1 MHRGKL
7 SPEDLE
13 RYSQQFEHIQQISQ
27 LYEQEP
33 DNFPKLINLLQQ
45 VCTVTPSAVPLLLS
59 AVWTFLLF
67 ECIRLMQQA
76 CLFGDLCLHVATQ
89 RTNVQCIPVMTH
101 QWYTFCEDVL
111 ESLCIVTIKNEQ
123 F

>member
-13 RYSQQFEHIQQISQ
+13 RFSQQFEHIQQISQ

-45 VCTVTPSAVPLLLS
+45 VCTVQPSAIPLLLS
-59 AVWTFLLF
+59 AVWSFPLC
-67 ECIRLMQQA
+67 ERIRFMQQF
-76 CLFGDLCLHVATQ
+76 CLSGDIHFYVAAQ
-89 RTNVQCIPVMTH
+89 RTHV
-101 QWYTFCEDVL
+101 
-111 ESLCIVTIKNEQ
+111 
-123 F
+123 

>member
-1 MHRGKL
+1 MHTGSAHLLFDMHRGKL

-45 VCTVTPSAVPLLLS
+45 VCIVQPSAITLLLGI
-59 AVWTFLLF
+59 VW
-67 ECIRLMQQA
+67 
-76 CLFGDLCLHVATQ
+76 
-89 RTNVQCIPVMTH
+89 
-101 QWYTFCEDVL
+101 
-111 ESLCIVTIKNEQ
+111 
-123 F
+123 

>member
-13 RYSQQFEHIQQISQ
+13 RFSQQFEHIQQISQ

-45 VCTVTPSAVPLLLS
+45 VWNPLQYHH
-59 AVWTFLLF
+59 F
-67 ECIRLMQQA
+67 
-76 CLFGDLCLHVATQ
+76 
-89 RTNVQCIPVMTH
+89 
-101 QWYTFCEDVL
+101 
-111 ESLCIVTIKNEQ
+111 
-123 F
+123 